1 MAVCLVLKKTTV
13 NLQKKSKMS
22 EAYIFDALRTP
33 RGKGKKTGSLHEV
46 RAIALLSTVL
56 KALREKHHLDTSE
69 IDDGIFGCVTPTDDQ
84 GGNIAKS
91 ALLFADWHERVGGVQ
106 INRFCASGL
115 DAVNLAAMK
124 VRSGLEDFIVAGG
137 VESMSRVPLNED
149 DGPLLF
155 DPNVMTH
162 IGYLPQGVSA
172 DLIATIA
179 GFSRADL
186 DEFALKSQQRAFF
199 AQENGYF
206 DKSIVPIR
214 DRSGLMILEKDEYLR
229 PNTSLETLT
238 LLKSSFQ
245 HMGLMGF
252 DAMALQKYP
261 SVERVEHHHTAGNS
275 SGIVDGA
282 TAVLVGNRAKGRELG
297 LKPRAKIRSIG
308 TVSTEPTIMLRGA
321 VPAAQK
327 ALRKA
332 KMTAADI
339 DLWECNEA
347 FAAVALHFQRAF
359 GLDDSIFNVNGGAIA
374 LGHPLGATGAMLL
387 GTLLDEMERRDLNT
401 GLVALCA
408 GAGMGVATIIERV

>member
-1 MAVCLVLKKTTV
+1 
-13 NLQKKSKMS
+13 MS

-33 RGKGKKTGSLHEV
+33 RGRGKKSGSLHEV

-56 KALREKHHLDTSE
+56 KALRDKHHLDTAE

-91 ALLFADWHERVGGVQ
+91 ALLFADWHERVSGIQ

-137 VESMSRVPLNED
+137 VESMSRVPMSED
-149 DGPLLF
+149 AGPLLF
-155 DPNVMTH
+155 DPNVVTH

-179 GFSRADL
+179 GFSRVDL
-186 DEFALKSQQRAFF
+186 DEYALKSQQRALF
-199 AQENGYF
+199 AQQNGYF

-214 DRSGLMILEKDEYLR
+214 DGSGLMILEKDEYVR
-229 PNTSLETLT
+229 PDTTIETLSQ
-238 LLKSSFQ
+238 LNPAFIHL
-245 HMGLMGF
+245 GLMGF

-261 SVERVEHHHTAGNS
+261 AVERVQHYHTAGNS

-282 TAVLVGNRAKGRELG
+282 AAVLVGNRTKGRELG

-308 TVSTEPTIMLRGA
+308 TVSTEPTIMLGGA
-321 VPAAQK
+321 VAAAQK

-332 KMTAADI
+332 KMTVTDI

-347 FAAVALHFQRAF
+347 FASVALQFQRSF
-359 GLDDSIFNVNGGAIA
+359 GLDEAIFNVNGGSIA

-387 GTLLDEMERRDLNT
+387 GTLLDELERRNLNT

-408 GAGMGVATIIERV
+408 GGGMGVATIIERV